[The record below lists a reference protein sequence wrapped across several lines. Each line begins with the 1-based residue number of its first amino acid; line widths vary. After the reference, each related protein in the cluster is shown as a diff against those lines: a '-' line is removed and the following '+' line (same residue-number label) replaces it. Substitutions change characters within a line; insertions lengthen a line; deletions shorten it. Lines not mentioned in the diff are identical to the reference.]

1 MKLKIFN
8 ASLKP
13 SKESNTQALVDL
25 VTKNMNSL
33 GVTVDTVHLKEL
45 NFEHTTDNVNDNLTP
60 HLVDVVKNCDM
71 VSIATPIWWGVQ
83 SSLAQ
88 GLIERFDPIDSW

>member
-13 SKESNTQALVDL
+13 SEGSNTQALVDL

-33 GVTVDTVHLKEL
+33 GVTVDTVHLKDL
-45 NFEHTTDNVNDNLTP
+45 NFEFTTDNVNDDLTP

-71 VSIATPIWWGVQ
+71 VFHCAYDF
-83 SSLAQ
+83 SS
-88 GLIERFDPIDSW
+88 

>member
-45 NFEHTTDNVNDNLTP
+45 NFE
-60 HLVDVVKNCDM
+60 
-71 VSIATPIWWGVQ
+71 
-83 SSLAQ
+83 
-88 GLIERFDPIDSW
+88 LITRFRILLSRVILSMIVIF